1 MLFSVLKKLNFD
13 GTLEII
19 DSNEKI
25 YKFGSSNPQV
35 RIRLKNK
42 SIERK
47 LFFNPNLHI
56 GEAYMNEELIIE
68 KGTIEE
74 FLNLITNC
82 YDDFISNNKFYK
94 FYEYLSSIF
103 MPLQQINQLV
113 NSKNNVAHHYDIN
126 EDLYKLFLDKD
137 MQYSCAYFHN
147 PNISLEQAQ
156 KDKKE
161 HIIRKL
167 QIDKNMSVLDIGCG
181 WGGMA
186 IEIAKSTG
194 AKVKGITLSENQ
206 FKTASERA
214 QKEGLS
220 DKVTF
225 ALQDY
230 RNETEKYDRIVSV
243 GMFEHVGV
251 KYFKTYLSKA
261 NDILKE
267 NGVFLLHTI
276 GQRGK
281 PTATSPW
288 IRKYIFPGGYI
299 PSLSEVMNET
309 QKLNINVTDVEV
321 LRLHYAHTLT
331 RWYQNVLE
339 NKDKIIKM
347 FDQRF
352 FRMWEF
358 YLLASKYSFVN
369 MGNVVFQI
377 QIAKNINNLP
387 LTRNYIYN

>member
-47 LFFNPNLHI
+47 LFFNPNLYI

-82 YDDFISNNKFYK
+82 YEDFISNNKFYK

-103 MPLQQINQLV
+103 MPLQQINQIV

-261 NDILKE
+261 NDILNE

-299 PSLSEVMNET
+299 PSLSEVMKET

>member
-1 MLFSVLKKLNFD
+1 MLYNVLKKLNFD

-19 DSNEKI
+19 DSKNKLHT
-25 YKFGSSNPQV
+25 FGNSNPLV
-35 RIRLKNK
+35 TIRLTNK

-47 LFFNPNLHI
+47 LFLNPGLHL

-74 FLNLITNC
+74 FISLISNS
-82 YDDFISNNKFYK
+82 YDDFVSKNKIYK
-94 FYEYLSSIF
+94 FYEYLSSVF
-103 MPLQQINQLV
+103 MPFQQINQLV
-113 NSKNNVAHHYDIN
+113 NSKKNVAHHYDIDEN
-126 EDLYKLFLDKD
+126 LYKLFLDKD

-147 PNISLEQAQ
+147 PNIGLDQAQ

-161 HIIRKL
+161 HIIKKL
-167 QIDKNMSVLDIGCG
+167 SINENMNVLDIGCG

-186 IEIAKSTG
+186 IEIAKQTG

-220 DKVTF
+220 DRVSF

-230 RNETEKYDRIVSV
+230 RNETDQYDRIVSV

-251 KYFKTYLSKA
+251 RYFGTYLKKVH
-261 NDILKE
+261 DILKD

-299 PSLSEVMNET
+299 PSLSEIMKET
-309 QKLNINVTDVEV
+309 QKLNINIADIEI
-321 LRLHYAHTLT
+321 LRLHYAHTLSH
-331 RWYQNVLE
+331 WYKNVME
-339 NKDKIIKM
+339 NRDKIIKM
-347 FDQRF
+347 FDMRF

-358 YLLASKYSFVN
+358 YLLASKYSFIN

-377 QIAKNINNLP
+377 QISKNINNLP

>member
-82 YDDFISNNKFYK
+82 YEDFISNNKFYK

-299 PSLSEVMNET
+299 PSLSEVMKET
-309 QKLNINVTDVEV
+309 QKLNINVTDVEI

>member
-206 FKTASERA
+206 FKTDSERA

-299 PSLSEVMNET
+299 PSLSEVMKET

>member
-82 YDDFISNNKFYK
+82 YEDFISNNKFYK

-206 FKTASERA
+206 FKTASDRA

-261 NDILKE
+261 NDILNE

-299 PSLSEVMNET
+299 PSLSEVMKET